1 MKKVLTILLIFGFII
16 GACTDDNIPETPIDP
31 DPPVDPNPPV
41 DPEQPG
47 DVITLPLLRVEGR
60 YLKNTEGEVVNLH
73 GFTQTYSPFFNNNGW
88 NNYDVQGCLSYNKR
102 MVDGILAAG
111 WKFNFV
117 RLHMDPYWTD
127 DPTQTSVRY
136 EGHERF
142 SESRFRKYLD
152 EVFVPMA
159 EYFISKGMYVV
170 LRPPGVAPA
179 HDPYKGIEVGD
190 TYQYFLIKVWEIVA
204 QHKAFKNNSGIMF
217 ELANEPVN
225 IKGTDG
231 VWGSSSDACFAAA
244 KLYFQAIVDK
254 IRTHCNNIIW
264 VPGLAYQSSYAG
276 YATHRIEGNN
286 IGFAV
291 HCYPGWFG
299 SDAEQD
305 SGEGIGTSTG
315 GGYESFQRGWDAKVG
330 PVAAFAPIMVT
341 EIDWAPLKYN
351 ATWGKS
357 TTGVAGGAGFGANF
371 KYIADNSGNVSW
383 LFFTTRSDLL
393 AAFKDVPGTPGA
405 YSFLNDPEACPWA
418 MYHWFKEYADGEVVN
433 GELNKLELVGIT
445 GSEISILTGGDR
457 YLVVKATYTDGSSK
471 HVTAQATITSSA
483 PEVVRV
489 EANGRIVALKDGS
502 STLTVT
508 YRSASNVS
516 KELSLQVN
524 STSFPLTGDMFNP
537 SIWEKG
543 SFDEATRTLITGQ
556 YGFGG
561 WQYSN
566 GADLSAYKYLV
577 VELGNDNQSS
587 VSFRLFDENNYW
599 SSPATYDFGGS
610 RRVVVELDN
619 MYKTVNG
626 QQVKLDR
633 SHIYIIGFWSTGG
646 KPIIINDI
654 YLTNKQ
660 D

>member
-1 MKKVLTILLIFGFII
+1 MKKSLWILLILGLMV
-16 GACTDDNIPETPIDP
+16 GACTDDP
-31 DPPVDPNPPV
+31 DLPPKD
-41 DPEQPG
+41 DPEEP
-47 DVITLPLLRVEGR
+47 IEEPKPEPPIETETLPLLRVEGR
-60 YLKNTEGEVVNLH
+60 YLKNPQGEIVNLH

-88 NNYDVQGCLSYNKR
+88 NNYDVQGCLNYNKG
-102 MVDGILAAG
+102 MIDGILAAG

-117 RLHMDPYWTD
+117 RLHLDPYWTD
-127 DPTQTSVRY
+127 DPTMTSVRY

-190 TYQYFLIKVWEIVA
+190 TYQKFLLTVWDIVS
-204 QHKAFKNNSGIMF
+204 QHKAFKNNSGVMF

-231 VWGSSSDACFAAA
+231 IWGSSSDACFAAA
-244 KLYFQAIVDK
+244 KSYFQAIVDK
-254 IRTHCNNIIW
+254 IRINCNNIIW

-276 YATHRIEGNN
+276 YATHRIEGSN

-291 HCYPGWFG
+291 HCYPGWYG

-315 GGYESFQRGWDAKVG
+315 GGYETFQRGWDAQVG

-341 EIDWAPLKYN
+341 EIDWAPIKYN

-357 TTGVAGGAGFGANF
+357 ITGTAGGAGFGANF

-383 LFFTTRSDLL
+383 LFFTTRSDQL
-393 AAFKDVPGTPGA
+393 AAFKNVPGTPGA
-405 YSFLNDPEACPWA
+405 YTFLNDPEACPWA
-418 MYHWFKEYADGEVVN
+418 MYHWFKEYADGEVAN

-445 GSEISILTGGDR
+445 GNEISILTGGDR
-457 YLVVKATYTDGSSK
+457 YLVVKATYTDGSTK
-471 HVTAQATITSSA
+471 HVTVQASITSSDPA
-483 PEVVRV
+483 VVRV

-508 YRSASNVS
+508 YRSASGVS
-516 KELSLQVN
+516 KEMSLDVKA
-524 STSFPLTGDMFNP
+524 TTFPMADGMFNP

-543 SFDEATRTLITGQ
+543 TFDEDTRTLITGQ

-566 GADLSAYKYLV
+566 GANLSAYKYLI
-577 VELGNDNQSS
+577 VELGNDNQCG

-599 SSPATYDFGGS
+599 SQPAMYDFGNS
-610 RRVVVELDN
+610 RRVVVELDK
-619 MYKTVNG
+619 MYKEVNG
-626 QQVKLDR
+626 QRVKLNPA
-633 SHIYIIGFWSTGG
+633 HIYIVGFWSTGG
-646 KPIIINDI
+646 KPIVIKEV
-654 YLTNKQ
+654 YLTDSMN
-660 D
+660 